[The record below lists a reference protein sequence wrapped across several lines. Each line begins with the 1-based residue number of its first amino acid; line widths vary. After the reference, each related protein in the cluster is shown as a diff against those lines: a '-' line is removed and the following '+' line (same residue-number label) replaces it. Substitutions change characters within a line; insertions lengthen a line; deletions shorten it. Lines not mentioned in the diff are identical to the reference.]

1 MPPNPSSKIMAPVQI
16 QSSPAQGKS
25 RDNMMGFVQKVHGR
39 EKGNRDR
46 AKDRVADVKE
56 RGHVQSQRVGGSSPK
71 AKNNGNN
78 RRTPP
83 SMQPKPVS
91 PFAKP
96 GPSQYSGRKS
106 ESPDG
111 SYAGAKF
118 SEAPNPDILP
128 MPPSHWLG
136 SFTGK
141 QKSFPE
147 SKTCPQ
153 TYTAVPEQSEF
164 EKITR
169 DLKIMLKVES

>member
-1 MPPNPSSKIMAPVQI
+1 MPPNPSSNIMAPVQI

-25 RDNMMGFVQKVHGR
+25 RDN
-39 EKGNRDR
+39 KGNR
-46 AKDRVADVKE
+46 AKDKISDVKHK
-56 RGHVQSQRVGGSSPK
+56 GHVQSQRVGGRSSPK
-71 AKNNGNN
+71 TKSNGNNN

-91 PFAKP
+91 PSVMKP
-96 GPSQYSGRKS
+96 SSPNHQYSGRKS

-111 SYAGAKF
+111 TYAGAKF
-118 SEAPNPDILP
+118 SEAPNPDSLP
-128 MPPSHWLG
+128 MPPPHWLG
-136 SFTGK
+136 SFTGTPV
-141 QKSFPE
+141 SFTFSSKE

-153 TYTAVPEQSEF
+153 MCIAMPEQSEF